1 MMPEFQIEISETLS
15 RIVSVKANDIN
26 EAIQKVR
33 EQYRQNDIVLN
44 SEDFISVDFNEIDN
58 SIVQPQS
65 AIEP

>member
-1 MMPEFQIEISETLS
+1 MPEFQIEISETLS
-15 RIVSVKANDIN
+15 RIVSVDANDID

-33 EQYRQNDIVLN
+33 EQYSQCDIVLD

-65 AIEP
+65 ALES

>member
-1 MMPEFQIEISETLS
+1 MPEFQIEITETLS
-15 RIVSVKANDIN
+15 RIVSVDANDID

-33 EQYRQNDIVLN
+33 EQYRQSDIVLD

-65 AIEP
+65 ALES

>member
-1 MMPEFQIEISETLS
+1 MPEFQIEISETLS

>member
-1 MMPEFQIEISETLS
+1 MPEFQIEISETLS
-15 RIVSVKANDIN
+15 RIVSVDANDID

-33 EQYRQNDIVLN
+33 EQYYQSDIVLD

-65 AIEP
+65 ALES